1 MLKLQQAEIDRLRSM
16 SPADLDRHL
25 FWITAISIVLGFAV
39 SGACGVGFAMIMLCI
54 AGLFLQIAKR
64 ASGPDSPLYVVTTR
78 TKLSFQTFFLSV
90 AAASMLLLLFKT
102 GIDGAMN
109 FMSMWALMFCLVS
122 PVIKFTSRQWRGVA
136 LVALSISVLFIGN
149 LAYGFIVHLP
159 VFARP
164 LTVLPETMQIV
175 YALYALAALALI
187 TSVLVAAGRLT
198 KLWSS
203 RGDRLF
209 GGKRDS
215 WSGKVSG
222 SLRRATKQVVAEL
235 PVYAFLFW
243 YLGIVFFFTVPA
255 GCVGD
260 MLTGTFI
267 ASARDANV
275 YPYYTN
281 THDNGAGLCVPPLTS
296 VDPLADGVD
305 NPPISRTMDE
315 ENLGTFET
323 GEENFSQPIFHSIAG
338 DMLTAPDYLWSVP
351 SKFQSLMMRESNIT
365 EAIVKSIVALGFIV
379 LPFTLIM
386 RGAQFY
392 AALTRR
398 LIGSKGRLRL
408 SESALA
414 ALRDTGDKLRLKYE
428 SRFFSQAARTFWWL
442 LFWYVAVFSMVAF
455 TEGGIGSCI
464 RSWIDFSLRD
474 SNFLR
479 VSTETNLQMRY
490 FMAALLAMYMCGPLA
505 VTGCVFL
512 PHRSGRQV
520 VVNEDG
526 ISLPDGPFGSMWL
539 RTFRLYVDI
548 KSVSLKGKTLP
559 EIEHAKD
566 RRRVKLQFRT
576 GGSLSFR
583 VMDMPP
589 EDLRLLL
596 ERIDEHA
603 EDCKFSAEIVE
614 LRVKLSKE
622 SETKTA
628 HESATRK
635 GKFKSSIF
643 VPFVGGEKIDRH
655 ELRIVKVLA
664 NKPLSAV
671 YLVRLADG
679 RLAVLK
685 QLVMPKDDEA
695 SREHLRIFQ
704 RECEL
709 MRELQHEGI
718 ARVLDAF
725 NEGNSHFL
733 LLEHFKG
740 QDLKTVVDTFGARTV
755 EEVAGWGLSLCEVL
769 DYLHSQEIIHRD
781 VTPENIVVG
790 EHAGVRLIDFGAAH
804 QFIEGITG
812 TLIGK
817 QSYVAPEQL
826 RGKATKRS
834 DIYSLGVTLSF
845 LLTGKE
851 PVALMQCEPE
861 LGNSKSAVLMRKLIM
876 AMTDFEEERRP
887 ENIQAV
893 RQILLAI
900 LTGNVVAPDLGLTK
914 PEIGATKPGSRED
927 VPVSDAEPRSED
939 VPVSDA
945 EPRSEVVPVSD
956 AEQSSVIAPL
966 GDVHTDDGQNNEE
979 AKLIVRTIKLMADA
993 VPAETIKVESPKKK
1007 VKVKRRVDREKQ

>member
-1 MLKLQQAEIDRLRSM
+1 M
-16 SPADLDRHL
+16 SPAALDRHL
-25 FWITAISIVLGFAV
+25 FCLIAISIVLGFAV
-39 SGACGVGFAMIMLCI
+39 GGTRGVGFAMMLLCLG
-54 AGLFLQIAKR
+54 GLFLQVAKR
-64 ASGPDSPLYVVTTR
+64 AAGTDSPFFEVTRR
-78 TKLSFQTFFLSV
+78 TKISFQTFFLSV
-90 AAASMLLLLFKT
+90 AAASMLLLLFKN

-136 LVALSISVLFIGN
+136 LVALSISALFIGK
-149 LAYGFIVHLP
+149 LAYDFVVHLP

-164 LTVLPETMQIV
+164 VTVLPETMPV
-175 YALYALAALALI
+175 VHALYALGALAII
-187 TSVLVAAGRLT
+187 TFVLVAAGRLT
-198 KLWSS
+198 KLWCS
-203 RGDRLF
+203 RGDRLIR
-209 GGKRDS
+209 GKGDN
-215 WSGKVSG
+215 WSGKLSG
-222 SLRRATKQVVAEL
+222 FLRRTTKQAVAEL
-235 PVYAFLFW
+235 PVYAFLSW
-243 YLGIVFFFTVPA
+243 YLGIVFFLTVPA

-275 YPYYTN
+275 YPYYTYS
-281 THDNGAGLCVPPLTS
+281 DDKSAGQYAPPPVS
-296 VDPLADGVD
+296 IDPLADGVD
-305 NPPISRTMDE
+305 NPPKSRAEDE
-315 ENLGTFET
+315 ESSSNTFET
-323 GEENFSQPIFHSIAG
+323 QEENDQQPLFHSFAG
-338 DMLTAPDYLWSVP
+338 GLWISPGDFWNVP
-351 SKFQSLMMRESNIT
+351 SKFQALMRRESDIT

-379 LPFTLIM
+379 LPFSLIM

-398 LIGSKGRLRL
+398 LIGSKGRMRL
-408 SESALA
+408 SESVLA

-428 SRFFSQAARTFWWL
+428 SRFLSQAARTFWWL
-442 LFWYVAVFSMVAF
+442 LFWYVVVFSMVAF
-455 TEGGIGSCI
+455 TEGGVGSCI
-464 RSWIDFSLRD
+464 RSWIDYSLRD

-490 FMAALLAMYMCGPLA
+490 FMAALLSMYMCGPLA

-548 KSVSLKGKTLP
+548 KSVCLKGKLIP
-559 EIEHAKD
+559 EIEYAKD
-566 RRRVKLQFRT
+566 KRRVKLQFRT

-603 EDCKFSAEIVE
+603 EDCKFSPEIVE

-622 SETKTA
+622 AETKTA
-628 HESATRK
+628 HESATKK

-643 VPFVGGEKIDRH
+643 VPLVGGEKIESHD
-655 ELRIVKVLA
+655 LRIVKVLA

-671 YLVRLADG
+671 YLARLADG
-679 RLAVLK
+679 KLAVLK
-685 QLVMPKDDEA
+685 QLVMPKDDES

-725 NEGNSHFL
+725 SEGNSHFL

-769 DYLHSQEIIHRD
+769 DYLHSQGIIHRD

-826 RGKATKRS
+826 RGKATKGS

-876 AMTDFEEERRP
+876 AMTDFDEERRP
-887 ENIQAV
+887 ESIQSV
-893 RQILLAI
+893 RQILLAVLDRNSQMTDI
-900 LTGNVVAPDLGLTK
+900 GNTKIESEK
-914 PEIGATKPGSRED
+914 PESNEAAPAGESMPSNDMIPSSEKSPDSVAQ
-927 VPVSDAEPRSED
+927 PVAEN
-939 VPVSDA
+939 
-945 EPRSEVVPVSD
+945 
-956 AEQSSVIAPL
+956 
-966 GDVHTDDGQNNEE
+966 TTNDGQNGEE
-979 AKLIVRTIKLMADA
+979 AKLIVRTIQLMADA
-993 VPAETIKVESPKKK
+993 VPTETIKLESSKKRK
-1007 VKVKRRVDREKQ
+1007 VKVKKQVNPEKQ